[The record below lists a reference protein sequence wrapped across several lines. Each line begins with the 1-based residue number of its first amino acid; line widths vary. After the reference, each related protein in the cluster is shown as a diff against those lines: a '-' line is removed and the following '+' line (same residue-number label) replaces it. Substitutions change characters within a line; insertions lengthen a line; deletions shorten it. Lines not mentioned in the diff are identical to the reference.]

1 MKIVKL
7 DIVGIFR
14 ILYVNSEE
22 YLLFYMIYVVFTKIY
37 QILVYIQVERCVF
50 YKMGVIQF
58 IVFDCNVLKI
68 KSDKRLFR
76 EIF

>member
-37 QILVYIQVERCVF
+37 QILVYIQVERRVF